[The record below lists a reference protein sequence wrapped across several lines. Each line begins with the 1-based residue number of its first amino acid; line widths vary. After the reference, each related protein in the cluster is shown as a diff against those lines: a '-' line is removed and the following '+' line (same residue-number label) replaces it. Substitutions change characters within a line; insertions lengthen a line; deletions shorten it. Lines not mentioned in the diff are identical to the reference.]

1 MKYLKKFKELILESD
16 FDNLSTASDN
26 IDISSG
32 PKEKLIKIKKNI
44 DEYNTQ
50 NKSKIDLALKSKN
63 INDLKKIEKYISDT
77 NNDFLLKYL
86 NVSKKKS
93 QLEDLTKQI
102 SDDNLSKIQSTDIL
116 NNLENKDDKAKYM
129 DKVKSISDKI
139 VTKKILIDKLKKE
152 IDVDFNDIKK
162 DMDNKKKE
170 MEKYIT
176 YVTNK

>member
-26 IDISSG
+26 IDISSS

-44 DEYNTQ
+44 DDYNQ
-50 NKSKIDLALKSKN
+50 QKSKIDLALKSKN
-63 INDLKKIEKYISDT
+63 VNDLKKIEKYISDT

-116 NNLENKDDKAKYM
+116 NNLENKDDKTKYT

-152 IDVDFNDIKK
+152 IDTDSNSIKK
-162 DMDNKKKE
+162 DMENKKKE
-170 MEKYIT
+170 IEKYIK